1 MYNSYTHTA
10 VVSIGRNIKG
20 KSMRQDTWDSFR
32 KAVLNSLAEADA
44 LILQHP
50 AMGKMRAHDQVGVWE
65 GGREN
70 AATFIA
76 LLSGDGSISILRDR
90 LRICAEL
97 WQQDAIACIITI
109 GTDHLVTP

>member
-1 MYNSYTHTA
+1 MCNSYTHTA

-20 KSMRQDTWDSFR
+20 KPMNQQTWDAYR
-32 KAVLNSLAEADA
+32 KAVLHALAEAEA

-65 GGREN
+65 GEREN

-76 LLSGDGSISILRDR
+76 LLSGYGSISILRDR
-90 LRICAEL
+90 LRMCAEL
-97 WQQDAIACIITI
+97 WQQDAIGCIITI